1 VPKRKGPPPTKRNGY
16 RFQDDLKIMMYGFG
30 DDMEPLKETTELME
44 QYVVEY
50 LSNMCNRV
58 LERSMRGGHNSMQ
71 LGDLI
76 HVLKSDPKKYYRVPL
91 ILKLSKH
98 IGGNKNIAKIADQA

>member
-1 VPKRKGPPPTKRNGY
+1 
-16 RFQDDLKIMMYGFG
+16 MMYGFG

-58 LERSMRGGHNSMQ
+58 LERSMRGGHSHMQ